1 MKACSLESHVW
12 NSSKIAWA
20 SSSHLLRHAAMSTVD
35 LQDGSQGCTPLE
47 LCRASSPRR
56 SMAAMSDDSRL
67 VGKSAIVH
75 KNEDAWE
82 GGALRC

>member
-1 MKACSLESHVW
+1 MHTFGAL
-12 NSSKIAWA
+12 SSKFP
-20 SSSHLLRHAAMSTVD
+20 SSVY
-35 LQDGSQGCTPLE
+35 
-47 LCRASSPRR
+47 

-67 VGKSAIVH
+67 VGKPAIVH